1 MENVIVVRRSHE
13 EVNWTDQDVSWDE
26 IRTKETS
33 FETKQTNGNDPF
45 MIIYTSGTT
54 GKPKGALHTH
64 NGFPLKSAFDA
75 GICMDV
81 CKRDTL
87 FGTLTWAG

>member
-1 MENVIVVRRSHE
+1 
-13 EVNWTDQDVSWDE
+13 
-26 IRTKETS
+26 
-33 FETKQTNGNDPF
+33 